1 MEEKP
6 KEIETEPQIQEQ
18 KEINKTDIPS
28 DNKPEEIE
36 EFIKKQ
42 KVEEKP
48 KEVLIPEDKKD
59 IANKSNEKSS
69 KEKRTKNNNK
79 SILYKFK
86 IKFIIRGRF

>member
-6 KEIETEPQIQEQ
+6 KEIEAEPQVQEQ

-28 DNKPEEIE
+28 DNKPEEIK
-36 EFIKKQ
+36 EFIKEE

-48 KEVLIPEDKKD
+48 KEVLIPGDKKD

-69 KEKRTKNNNK
+69 KEKHTKNNNK